1 MRLLF
6 VVQGYGAGVAGGAE
20 TACRAFATR
29 LAARGH
35 TVEVLSAADSPDT
48 SAATEDGVVVRRLGR
63 AHPLDA
69 ATFGPFTER
78 AIYGHPPPALITQ
91 ELWLRAQGPAL
102 PDLEPWLAGA
112 AGTFDVAVFFT
123 YLFRTFWSGMAT
135 AAGRVPVVAHATA
148 HDEPYFFLPAFDT
161 ALRRPDAYAWFTEEE
176 RDLLRRR
183 GDGHR
188 PGMVIG
194 IGVEMDRPADPARFR
209 LAVPAL
215 GDRPYLLCLGRIT
228 AGKGVVELS
237 EWFAAYK
244 QRRPG
249 PLALVF
255 VGAADVEL
263 PAHPDV
269 FVTGFVPDQLRTD
282 ALSGALALVQPSA
295 MESFSMV
302 LSEAWAQ
309 GRPGL
314 VLGRSQVLAGQVR
327 RSGGG
332 ASYRHYAEW
341 AAAVDVLVDH
351 PETADVWGS
360 AGRRY
365 AQEQYSWDAVLA
377 RYERLLSLA
386 ISLHHERRAPRGGLR
401 SRERTGPGGPR

>member
-6 VVQGYGAGVAGGAE
+6 VIQDYGAGVAGGAE

-35 TVEVLSAADSPDT
+35 TVEVLTAAAGPEGSVT
-48 SAATEDGVVVRRLGR
+48 VEEGVRVHRLGR
-63 AHPLDA
+63 AHALDPA
-69 ATFGPFTER
+69 AFGPFTER

-102 PDLEPWLAGA
+102 PDLEPWLAEQAGA
-112 AGTFDVAVFFT
+112 FDVAIFFT
-123 YLFRTFWSGMAT
+123 YLFRTFWSGMAV
-135 AAGRVPVVAHATA
+135 AGGRVPIVAHATA
-148 HDEPYFFLPAFDT
+148 HDEPYFRLPAFDT
-161 ALRRPDAYAWFTEEE
+161 VLRRPDAYAWFTEEE

-183 GDGHR
+183 GDGRR

-194 IGVEMDRPADPARFR
+194 IGVDMDRPADPARFR
-209 LAVPAL
+209 AATPAVA
-215 GDRPYLLCLGRIT
+215 DRPYLLCLGRVT
-228 AGKGVVELS
+228 AGKGVVELFD
-237 EWFAAYK
+237 WFAAYK

-255 VGAADVEL
+255 MGAADIEL

-269 FVTGFVPDQLRTD
+269 LVTGFVPDQLRTD
-282 ALSGALALVQPSA
+282 ALAGALALAQPSA
-295 MESFSMV
+295 MESFSLV

-309 GRPGL
+309 GRPGI
-314 VLGRSQVLAGQVR
+314 VQGRSEVLAGQVR

-332 ASYRHYAEW
+332 VSYQHYDEW
-341 AAAVDVLVDH
+341 AAAVDVVCDH
-351 PETADVWGS
+351 PETADAWGA
-360 AGRRY
+360 AGRTY
-365 AQEQYSWDAVLA
+365 ARDRYSWDAVLT

-386 ISLHHERRAPRGGLR
+386 IGLHCERLRAPGALR
-401 SRERTGPGGPR
+401 PRARSGPGGPH